1 MDGPHEASQ
10 TERQKSY
17 DIAYMR
23 NLKKRG
29 TNELIYKTETELQM
43 QKINLQLCRVKE
55 EEIKPVNPKGNQPR
69 IFIGRTDAEAEA
81 PILWPPDVKR
91 P

>member
-43 QKINLQLCRVKE
+43 
-55 EEIKPVNPKGNQPR
+55 
-69 IFIGRTDAEAEA
+69 
-81 PILWPPDVKR
+81 
-91 P
+91 

>member
-1 MDGPHEASQ
+1 MDGPREASQ

-17 DIAYMR
+17 DIAYMW

-43 QKINLQLCRVKE
+43 
-55 EEIKPVNPKGNQPR
+55 
-69 IFIGRTDAEAEA
+69 
-81 PILWPPDVKR
+81 
-91 P
+91 

>member
-1 MDGPHEASQ
+1 MEYYSAIKKKQNNAIRSDMDGPREASQ

-17 DIAYMR
+17 DIAYMW

-43 QKINLQLCRVKE
+43 
-55 EEIKPVNPKGNQPR
+55 
-69 IFIGRTDAEAEA
+69 
-81 PILWPPDVKR
+81 
-91 P
+91 